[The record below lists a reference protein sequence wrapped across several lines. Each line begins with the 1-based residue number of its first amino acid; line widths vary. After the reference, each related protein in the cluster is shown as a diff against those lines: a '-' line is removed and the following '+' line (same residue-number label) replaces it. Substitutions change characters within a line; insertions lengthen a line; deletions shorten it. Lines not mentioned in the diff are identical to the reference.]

1 MRDDKAISG
10 DGTSIPD
17 LTVLDGIAS
26 WCGGLHGSMP
36 LSEALQALA
45 SGLGASAAAIS
56 RHHYRS
62 EELARTVALYSGQMR
77 RPLRRSFGQ
86 DVLGYLYGTERL
98 GSVIF
103 MGDLLG
109 DPQWSVSPALRS
121 WMSSK
126 VIHEIAVIPLA
137 RTRNHV
143 DFIEFHFDHVL
154 DRTAYND
161 LERLVPTIMRSW
173 NGRKPGLVTHS
184 LIDERIAI
192 AHAPAADRKPAQDE
206 PLLGVSNP
214 ARLSRAEF
222 RVCLM
227 LSRGLS
233 VKGVAEAL
241 SLSENTVRSHLRA
254 IYSKTDT
261 SNLAELMYCILSVG
275 RPEDETEYRFGTR

>member
-1 MRDDKAISG
+1 
-10 DGTSIPD
+10 
-17 LTVLDGIAS
+17 
-26 WCGGLHGSMP
+26 MP
-36 LSEALQALA
+36 LSEALNALA

-56 RHHYRS
+56 RHHHRS
-62 EELARTVALYSGQMR
+62 EEMARTVAIYSGQMR

-103 MGDLLG
+103 LSDLLE
-109 DPQWSVSPALRS
+109 DPQWTMSPALRS
-121 WMSSK
+121 WMSSR

-137 RTRNHV
+137 RTRNHS
-143 DFIEFHFDHVL
+143 DFIELHFESAL
-154 DRTAYND
+154 DRTGHND
-161 LERLVPTIMRSW
+161 LDRLVPTIVRSW

-184 LIDERIAI
+184 LIDDRVAI
-192 AHAPAADRKPAQDE
+192 AHAPTSDRNALQDE

-241 SLSENTVRSHLRA
+241 SLSENTVRSHLRT

-275 RPEDETEYRFGTR
+275 RPEDDAEYRFGTQ